1 MATQIQPDVD
11 DLENGAEEE
20 GDTDSVKSEV
30 KLGKL
35 QFSLDYDFQE
45 GKVSSNP
52 QLSKVNLILDKKWT
66 G

>member
-1 MATQIQPDVD
+1 MQPDVE

-45 GKVSSNP
+45 GKVGIYSSSYIICS
-52 QLSKVNLILDKKWT
+52 LFR
-66 G
+66 